1 MPIVT
6 ANTTSH
12 WYRADGTPAYGADM
26 RTARKDG
33 LYPSVTTIMSVLS
46 KPGLE
51 AWKQEQLILSALTL
65 PMEDGET
72 YEAFARRVVEDSRRQ
87 SQEAADIGTSLHDV
101 AEKYLKD
108 EWYAIPEGY
117 AEVAGELIGWLQK
130 NVEKPVDIETTFTN
144 LEHGYGGRI
153 DLTAKLFD
161 GRTATIDF
169 KTQNVKV
176 KELKS
181 GPKPYPVFYEEWP
194 SQLAAYSMG
203 RSDVCMSVII
213 STNKDCP
220 HVFVKEWDGGS
231 MVNGWRMFLSCLTIW
246 RIQKKYFQGVED
258 AEVL

>member
-1 MPIVT
+1 MIVT
-6 ANTTSH
+6 AQQTSH
-12 WYRADGTPAYGADM
+12 WYTKEGLPAYGADL

-46 KPGLE
+46 KPSLE
-51 AWKQEQLILSALTL
+51 AWKQEQAILSALTL
-65 PMEDGET
+65 PMGEDET
-72 YEAFARRVVEDSRRQ
+72 YEAFAHRVVEDSKEQ
-87 SQEAADIGTSLHDV
+87 SRTAADIGTALHDV

-108 EWYAIPEGY
+108 EWYTMPEGY
-117 AEVAGELIGWLQK
+117 DEVAGELVGWLQK
-130 NVEKPVDIETTFTN
+130 NVETPIEIESTFTN

-153 DLTAKLFD
+153 DLIAKLFD

-169 KTQNVKV
+169 KTQNVRM

-194 SQLAAYSMG
+194 AQLAAYSMG

-220 HVFVKEWDGGS
+220 QVFVKEWDGES
-231 MVNGWRMFLSCLTIW
+231 MINGWRMFLSCLTIW
-246 RIQKKYFQGVED
+246 RIQKKYFQGAEN